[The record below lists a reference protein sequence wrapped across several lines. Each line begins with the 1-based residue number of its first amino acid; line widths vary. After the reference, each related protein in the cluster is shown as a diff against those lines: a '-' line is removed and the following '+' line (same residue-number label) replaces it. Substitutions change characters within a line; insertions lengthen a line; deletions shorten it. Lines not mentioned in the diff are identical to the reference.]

1 MTSGGPGI
9 VAIKT
14 RPLYACSLGKSR
26 SVTPRLVGFD
36 RLCIAGAHL
45 EQGRADILTFE
56 EGMFVMKLNNREKV
70 PETICYAAR
79 LVAEF
84 TVFPLRGNAG
94 S

>member
-1 MTSGGPGI
+1 
-9 VAIKT
+9 
-14 RPLYACSLGKSR
+14 
-26 SVTPRLVGFD
+26 
-36 RLCIAGAHL
+36 
-45 EQGRADILTFE
+45 
-56 EGMFVMKLNNREKV
+56 MFVMKLNNREKV